1 MIQAVLAVKLCK
13 INVFKVRSTKIAPC
27 IVEYR
32 GGIDKVRKEA
42 SWIAKD
48 IMNRINTVSLSYV
61 LQASFLLLERKN
73 TAFLSVY
80 YEL

>member
-1 MIQAVLAVKLCK
+1 MQNKCFQSWK
-13 INVFKVRSTKIAPC
+13 YKIARC
-27 IVEYR
+27 IIEYR

-48 IMNRINTVSLSYV
+48 IMDKTNTVSLSYV

>member
-1 MIQAVLAVKLCK
+1 M
-13 INVFKVRSTKIAPC
+13 
-27 IVEYR
+27 
-32 GGIDKVRKEA
+32 RKET

-48 IMNRINTVSLSYV
+48 IMDKTNTVSLSYV

-80 YEL
+80 IMNYKYALINSLKDPA